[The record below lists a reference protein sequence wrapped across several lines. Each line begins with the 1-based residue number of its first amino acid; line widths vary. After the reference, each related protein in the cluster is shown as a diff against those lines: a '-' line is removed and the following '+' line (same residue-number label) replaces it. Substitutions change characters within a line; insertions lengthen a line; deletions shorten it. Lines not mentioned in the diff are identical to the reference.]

1 MATIWRNLCL
11 GLLCAGTLFT
21 GACVSSRPQPASGA
35 SNERYWLGTYSAT
48 FNTSLFQMD
57 KAIRAA
63 CKRARLIEMQRVNK
77 ASSCL
82 YLYKDIDTVKIRIE
96 AVEKS
101 GDNIKITIHV
111 GQTGCKIS
119 SQQLLLAID
128 EELRIQANSQ
138 L

>member
-1 MATIWRNLCL
+1 MTTIWRHICL
-11 GLLCAGTLFT
+11 GLFCTGMLFYS
-21 GACVSSRPQPASGA
+21 GCISSRPQPASGA
-35 SNERYWLGTYSAT
+35 SNERYWLGTYSAS

-63 CKRARLIEMQRVNK
+63 CKRAKLIEMQRINK
-77 ASSCL
+77 ASRCL
-82 YLYKDIDTVKIRIE
+82 YLYKDIDGVKINIE

-101 GDNIKITIHV
+101 VDNIKLTIHV
-111 GQTGCKIS
+111 GQTGCKVS

-128 EELRIQANSQ
+128 EELRILANSQ